1 MNKIKKNLKLLGFTL
16 CLLMIG
22 NTQLLAQIGVMKFPE
37 GIVQHVVHAKDI
49 EWKPCPPNLPGGCEM
64 AVLEGNPKSND
75 LFTVRF
81 KLSGKFIMPA
91 HTHPKD
97 ERVTILQ
104 GKAYVAFGK
113 GATKKEAKEF
123 GPGDYYVN
131 ARNAIH
137 TVWADS
143 STILQITG
151 IGPWEANFIEE

>member
-1 MNKIKKNLKLLGFTL
+1 MKLQLSLSILFMMFVMATGCTQAPA
-16 CLLMIG
+16 IG
-22 NTQLLAQIGVMKFPE
+22 DMEFPE
-37 GIVQHVVHAKDI
+37 GKVQHVVHAGDI
-49 EWKPCPPNLPGGCEM
+49 QWMPCPPNLPEGCQI
-64 AVLEGNPKSND
+64 AILEGSPKSNN

-81 KLSGKFIMPA
+81 KLSGEFVMPA

-97 ERVTILQ
+97 ERVTILN

-113 GATKKEAKEF
+113 EATREKAKEF

-143 STILQITG
+143 STIIQITG
-151 IGPWEANFIEE
+151 IGPWEVDFIEK